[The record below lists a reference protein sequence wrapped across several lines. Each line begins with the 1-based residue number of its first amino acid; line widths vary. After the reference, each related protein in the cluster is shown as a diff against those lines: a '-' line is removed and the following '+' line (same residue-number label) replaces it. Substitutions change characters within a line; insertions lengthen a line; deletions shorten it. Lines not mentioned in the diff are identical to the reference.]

1 MKLPLQWK
9 NFVATTDIILQGG
22 GEHARVVL
30 DCLLAQKQRVLGL
43 FDPKYSDE
51 LMGIKQ
57 RGVYDPDFARE
68 ALAIVAI
75 GDNALRKKV
84 VAFTR
89 HQFINA
95 VHPSALIS
103 PFSKL
108 GLGCMIL
115 HGSIIQA
122 RSFIGNHVIV
132 NTGARIDHDCTLND
146 FVHIAP
152 GAILCGTVDVGEGAF
167 IGAGAIVL
175 PGKKI
180 GKWAT
185 VGAGAVVIHDVP
197 DLVVCAGNPAKVI
210 KHVTS

>member
-1 MKLPLQWK
+1 M
-9 NFVATTDIILQGG
+9 ATTDIILQGG

-30 DCLLAQKQRVLGL
+30 DCLLAGKHHVLGL
-43 FDPKYSDE
+43 FDPKYTDE
-51 LMGIKQ
+51 LMGVKQ
-57 RGVYDPDFARE
+57 LGVYNSNFAQG

-75 GDNALRKKV
+75 GENALRKKV
-84 VAFTR
+84 VGFTK
-89 HQFINA
+89 HQFTNA
-95 VHPSALIS
+95 VHPSAIIS
-103 PFSKL
+103 PFTNL
-108 GLGCMIL
+108 GIGCMIL

-122 RSFIGNHVIV
+122 QSSIGNHVIV
-132 NTGARIDHDCTLND
+132 NTGARIDHDCTIRD

-185 VGAGAVVIHDVP
+185 VGAGSVVIHDVP
-197 DLVVCAGNPAKVI
+197 DLAVCVGNPAKII
-210 KHVTS
+210 KTSAS